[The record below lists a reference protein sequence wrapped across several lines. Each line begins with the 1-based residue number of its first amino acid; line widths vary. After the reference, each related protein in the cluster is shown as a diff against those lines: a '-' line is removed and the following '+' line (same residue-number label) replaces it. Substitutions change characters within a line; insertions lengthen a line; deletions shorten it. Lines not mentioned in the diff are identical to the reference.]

1 MIAKGILLFI
11 LSLFL
16 MSEVNAQSP
25 TWRTLPG
32 APVGA
37 PSYPKIVDCSF
48 INETTGWLVMIENS
62 VGKAYKTVNG
72 GYNWTLRYSVPGKTF
87 RSVAFLNEDIIIIGT
102 LNNTI
107 YRSTNGGDNWSV
119 VHTTSSGICGLFS
132 PDGQT
137 VYGCGRYYSPARF
150 YRSSNQGANWTEI
163 NMSSYAFGLVDLYFY
178 SLDSGYVIGG
188 KGTSLQ
194 TSKSI
199 VLFTSDGGDTW
210 EERFL
215 GTGTK
220 QWGWK
225 IEFPSRDTGYAS
237 VEKAIFLSDSI
248 PAPYLKTTDGGITW
262 IEKDFLPTP
271 YDQEGIGFINN
282 TTGWLGGWGDDDDG
296 PTYKTTDGGDS
307 WVLDDWS
314 RNFNRFRFINDT
326 VSYAVGKTVY
336 KYSKDSTVSINIVSS
351 EIPTGYNL
359 FQNYPNPFNPA
370 TKIKFSVMSGDKDI
384 ILKVFDLSGKEMSVV
399 AFGKFQPGTYEVLF
413 DGSSL
418 PSGVYFYELTSG
430 TYKEVKKMVLVK

>member
-1 MIAKGILLFI
+1 MKTKGLLLFI
-11 LSLFL
+11 MTFISF
-16 MSEVNAQSP
+16 MSVNAQEL
-25 TWRTLPG
+25 TWRTLSG

-48 INETTGWLVMIENS
+48 INENTGWLVMIENS

-72 GYNWTLRYSVPGKTF
+72 GYNWTLRYSLPGKTF

-102 LNNTI
+102 LNNSI
-107 YRSTNGGDNWSV
+107 HRSTNGGDNWSV
-119 VHTTSSGICGLFS
+119 VHTTSAGICGLFS

-150 YRSSNQGANWTEI
+150 YRSTNQGANWTET

-194 TSKSI
+194 TSKSV

-210 EERFL
+210 EERFV
-215 GTGTK
+215 GAEPR

-225 IEFPSRDTGYAS
+225 IQFPSRDTGYAS

-262 IEKDFLPTP
+262 IEKAFLTIP

-282 TTGWLGGWGDDDDG
+282 NTGWLGGWGDDDNG

-314 RNFNRFRFINDT
+314 RNFNRFRFINDS

-336 KYSKDSTVSINIVSS
+336 KYSKDSTVGISIVSS
-351 EIPTGYNL
+351 EIPSNHTL
-359 FQNYPNPFNPA
+359 FQNYPNPFNPS
-370 TKIKFSVMSGDKDI
+370 TKIKFSITTGDDNVS
-384 ILKVFDLSGKEMSVV
+384 LKVFDLNGKKMSVV
-399 AFGKFQPGTYEVLF
+399 AFGKFQPGTYEVAF
-413 DGSSL
+413 DGSAL
-418 PSGVYFYELTSG
+418 PSGVYFYELTAG
-430 TYKEVKKMVLVK
+430 EYKEVKKMVLIK